1 MGKSSFT
8 PHRMLNCLTFFKP
21 CNGPNQHQIGQS
33 QYQSTLPVH
42 SEYKVSL
49 EVRTNVRCRG
59 TPQIGVCQHLHLVLV
74 LIEHSR
80 MLVNTFLGVGVF
92 PTPHIGCT

>member
-8 PHRMLNCLTFFKP
+8 PHRTLNCLTFFKP

-33 QYQSTLPVH
+33 WHQSTLPVH

-49 EVRTNVRCRG
+49 EGRTNVRCRG
-59 TPQIGVCQHLHLVLV
+59 TPQIGVCQHLHLVLS
-74 LIEHSR
+74 IRS
-80 MLVNTFLGVGVF
+80 VNRAL
-92 PTPHIGCT
+92 